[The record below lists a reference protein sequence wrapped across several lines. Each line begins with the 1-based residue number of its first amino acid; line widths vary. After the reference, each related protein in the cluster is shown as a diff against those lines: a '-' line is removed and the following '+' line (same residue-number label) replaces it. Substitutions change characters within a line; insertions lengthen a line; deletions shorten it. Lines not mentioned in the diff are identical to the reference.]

1 MNAPRHTDTFNW
13 IEHLPEV
20 GSPLLRQRDKLL
32 ALLAQI
38 ASLQEIAERR
48 RLALEEEI
56 ATLWLPAEIE
66 QARRRILA
74 TGQNTTANTQA
85 A

>member
-1 MNAPRHTDTFNW
+1 MSSTPTENAMNTTDPTLNW
-13 IEHLPEV
+13 IERLPEV
-20 GSPLLRQRDKLL
+20 GSPILRQRDDLL

-48 RLALEEEI
+48 RQALEEEI

-66 QARRRILA
+66 QAQRRI
-74 TGQNTTANTQA
+74 A

>member
-1 MNAPRHTDTFNW
+1 MNPSHHTNPLNW
-13 IEHLPEV
+13 IDQLPEV
-20 GSPLLRQRDKLL
+20 GTPILRQRDELL

-38 ASLQEIAERR
+38 DALQQIATRR
-48 RLALEEEI
+48 QQALEEEI

-66 QARRRILA
+66 LA
-74 TGQNTTANTQA
+74 KRHIA

>member
-1 MNAPRHTDTFNW
+1 MNANHHTTRLSW
-13 IEHLPEV
+13 IEQLPEV
-20 GSPLLRQRDKLL
+20 GTPILRQRDELL

-38 ASLQEIAERR
+38 DALQEIAERR
-48 RLALEEEI
+48 RQALEEEI

-66 QARRRILA
+66 LA
-74 TGQNTTANTQA
+74 KRHIA

>member
-1 MNAPRHTDTFNW
+1 MNTANTHRLNW
-13 IEHLPEV
+13 IEQLPEV
-20 GSPLLRQRDKLL
+20 GTPILRQRDELL

-38 ASLQEIAERR
+38 DALQEIAKRR
-48 RLALEEEI
+48 RQALEEEI

-66 QARRRILA
+66 LA
-74 TGQNTTANTQA
+74 KRHIA

>member
-1 MNAPRHTDTFNW
+1 MNTTDPILNW
-13 IEHLPEV
+13 IERLPEA
-20 GSPLLRQRDKLL
+20 GSPILRQRNDLL

-48 RLALEEEI
+48 RQDLEEEI
-56 ATLWLPAEIE
+56 ATLWLPAEID
-66 QARRRILA
+66 LA
-74 TGQNTTANTQA
+74 KRHIA

>member
-1 MNAPRHTDTFNW
+1 MSPTDPTLNW
-13 IEHLPEV
+13 IEQLPEV
-20 GSPLLRQRDKLL
+20 GSPILRQRDDLL

-48 RLALEEEI
+48 HQALEEEI

-66 QARRRILA
+66 QAKRRI
-74 TGQNTTANTQA
+74 A

>member
-1 MNAPRHTDTFNW
+1 MNPTDLTLNW
-13 IEHLPEV
+13 IERLPEV
-20 GSPLLRQRDKLL
+20 GSPILRQRDDLL

-48 RLALEEEI
+48 RQALEEEI

-66 QARRRILA
+66 QAQRHI
-74 TGQNTTANTQA
+74 A

>member
-1 MNAPRHTDTFNW
+1 MNTTDPTLNW
-13 IEHLPEV
+13 IERLPEV
-20 GSPLLRQRDKLL
+20 GSPILRQRDDLL

-48 RLALEEEI
+48 RQALEEEI

-66 QARRRILA
+66 QAKRCI
-74 TGQNTTANTQA
+74 A